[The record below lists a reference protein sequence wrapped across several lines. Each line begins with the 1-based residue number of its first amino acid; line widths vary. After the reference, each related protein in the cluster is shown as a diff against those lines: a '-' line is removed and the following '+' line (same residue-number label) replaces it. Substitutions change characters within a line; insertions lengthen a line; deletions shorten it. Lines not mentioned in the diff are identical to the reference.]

1 MTRRVALVTGA
12 GRRIGADVAKH
23 LSRMGFDVI
32 VHVRSSVAA
41 GETVVEEIRQA
52 GGSARVVACELTD
65 KADIMRMF
73 DGAAADGGVVSV
85 IVNNASY
92 FQYDRLD
99 APDFDILKK
108 SIDVHV
114 TAPVLI
120 FQCAVERMDAAA
132 GLTIVNILDQ
142 KVENINPDY
151 YSYTIGKFALYGIT
165 RMWQAMPVPNLR
177 VFGILPGLML
187 RSGKQPEDN
196 FQVAK
201 DDNLLKRAPTTADL
215 CEMIEYL
222 VNARGVPGQNIA
234 LDAGASLMRRLRD
247 VAFVHDR
254 AGELDRS
261 TR

>member
-1 MTRRVALVTGA
+1 
-12 GRRIGADVAKH
+12 
-23 LSRMGFDVI
+23 
-32 VHVRSSVAA
+32 
-41 GETVVEEIRQA
+41 
-52 GGSARVVACELTD
+52 
-65 KADIMRMF
+65 MF
-73 DGAAADGGVVSV
+73 DGAAADGGAVSV

-92 FQYDRLD
+92 FQYDRPD
-99 APDFDILKK
+99 APDLDILKK
-108 SIDVHV
+108 SIDAHV
-114 TAPVLI
+114 TGPVLI
-120 FQCAVERMDAAA
+120 FQCAVERMDKAT

-165 RMWQAMPVPNLR
+165 QMWQAMPVPNLR
-177 VFGILPGLML
+177 VFGIMPGLML
-187 RSGKQPEDN
+187 RSGKQTEDN

-201 DDNLLKRAPTTADL
+201 DDNLLKRAPTTSDL

-254 AGELDRS
+254 SGELDRP